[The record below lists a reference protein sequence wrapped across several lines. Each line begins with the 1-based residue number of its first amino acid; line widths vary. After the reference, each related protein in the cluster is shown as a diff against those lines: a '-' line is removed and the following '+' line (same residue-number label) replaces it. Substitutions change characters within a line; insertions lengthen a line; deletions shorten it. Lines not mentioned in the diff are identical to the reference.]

1 MASLKGKLKQ
11 LTTQKSKIS
20 KIRRKGENEYKK
32 VKSLSRKYSSSLK
45 STQKRIDTFK
55 QNADDINEMLSQKIA
70 QIESIQR
77 LKSAA
82 EARLGLEM
90 QNKEQVENEIDFADN
105 PGEKESL
112 EYRLNSI
119 ISSIDDIKNEIK
131 QRSSME
137 KKFAQAVSEIEKKKN
152 SVSKTIKKNI
162 ESKPELVKLAKTTQN
177 KLNSASKKF
186 ESAKKRE
193 TSIVS
198 KLSKVKSAIP
208 KAKPKT
214 RKVKAKPKTRK
225 VAKRKV
231 AKRKVAKR
239 KVTRKKAAPKRK
251 VKTKK
256 RKTRR

>member
-1 MASLKGKLKQ
+1 MVSLKGKLKQ
-11 LTTQKSKIS
+11 LTTQKSEIS

-82 EARLGLEM
+82 EARLGLEI

-119 ISSIDDIKNEIK
+119 ISSIDDIKN
-131 QRSSME
+131 
-137 KKFAQAVSEIEKKKN
+137 
-152 SVSKTIKKNI
+152 
-162 ESKPELVKLAKTTQN
+162 
-177 KLNSASKKF
+177 
-186 ESAKKRE
+186 
-193 TSIVS
+193 
-198 KLSKVKSAIP
+198 
-208 KAKPKT
+208 
-214 RKVKAKPKTRK
+214 
-225 VAKRKV
+225 
-231 AKRKVAKR
+231 
-239 KVTRKKAAPKRK
+239 
-251 VKTKK
+251 
-256 RKTRR
+256 